1 MRARPRA
8 VPEGVTNIPREVT
21 IQGDIRF
28 LPFTPAAE
36 IKRKVEGYVADLNER
51 VIRSH
56 GLPHTGGVDRF
67 VIPDPI
73 QAKAAKAAGA
83 GADSVPMLQGVLDW
97 SWSAVSFTGVA
108 CDMESYGYRAL
119 CDSIYEVTGQCK
131 PFALT
136 GSLPIIADLKE
147 QGYDVQITG
156 FGAFEVRTCTG
167 MLGHAGHSRT
177 RAVAA
182 RVWLWR
188 TVARGLCVPL
198 CLCSSPLRAVSRV
211 LVLVPSRQ
219 AYHAANEFAKISGF
233 EAGAK
238 IVARLIDHLSAH
250 LPTD

>member
-1 MRARPRA
+1 
-8 VPEGVTNIPREVT
+8 VTNIPREVT

-51 VIRSH
+51 IIRSN

-156 FGAFEVRTCTG
+156 FGAFEVSFARAYACHFT
-167 MLGHAGHSRT
+167 HACSRCS
-177 RAVAA
+177 RLAVAHGCE
-182 RVWLWR
+182 W
-188 TVARGLCVPL
+188 LCVPL
-198 CLCSSPLRAVSRV
+198 SSLIAAVAACRIPCACFLFL
-211 LVLVPSRQ
+211 LVRPTT
-219 AYHAANEFAKISGF
+219 
-233 EAGAK
+233 
-238 IVARLIDHLSAH
+238 
-250 LPTD
+250 LPTSLPRSRASKPAPRLWPD

>member
-1 MRARPRA
+1 M
-8 VPEGVTNIPREVT
+8 TNIPREVT

-36 IKRKVEGYVADLNER
+36 IKRRVEGYVADLNER
-51 VIRSH
+51 IIRSN

-167 MLGHAGHSRT
+167 MLGHSRT

-188 TVARGLCVPL
+188 TVATGCASLC
-198 CLCSSPLRAVSRV
+198 A
-211 LVLVPSRQ
+211 
-219 AYHAANEFAKISGF
+219 
-233 EAGAK
+233 
-238 IVARLIDHLSAH
+238 SAH
-250 LPTD
+250 RRCCCEPRPVCLFLFLLVRPTTLPTSLPRSPASKPAPRLWPD